1 MKIFGFGKDK
11 KVDKRQKP
19 DTSGLKNLDSE
30 ASVSK
35 LHNIVDS
42 NKLNSELFDRPAV
55 DLIGD
60 KWPRQSLFHGT
71 AYGVEWDNNNDSI
84 NHDSELDLA
93 VGINQE
99 EALGAL
105 ISSEVAENNN
115 LLPKVQTELEEYFV
129 GFIHDLLGEMETPDG
144 KYKLDQEV
152 HRQMFHTV
160 DSGIIFDYIKP
171 EEDNSS
177 PLKKSTPSKY
187 QSVMK
192 KSQSDIIVD
201 KFGQT
206 KHSTYDDYHGPKTV
220 SVPKISSEDNPLNV
234 NERELP
240 VIDLPDVKV
249 TAYAAPRYYETKDP
263 VLLISS
269 TNRSTAP
276 IEEGFYDDNGLTKV
290 RTAEAVVRNV
300 GTKNPLTNPIS
311 KHRRWIPSEV
321 DLLLKETLY
330 FSDWVNI
337 PEPEYTGPTTHQPY
351 SQSIFTAYIKGE
363 YYGHESDD
371 NDWPSPVALNRWR
384 QAWLPIML
392 DVKFDY
398 YSEENNWELQDIDYQ
413 RTSGNEMIS
422 DTANQPIT
430 INYRIPLSRNSNKI
444 VSTQIRR
451 FLDEEDQ
458 LDEDGKGVLS
468 DGENGEYLMFIE
480 LMNEFRERELL
491 SATLSGIDDYINS
504 IELDGAIRAG
514 LLKMSEMN
522 IIDAFGQIT
531 TVDGDGLFYSNDGG
545 SPRITVGL
553 SLQNEAD
560 ELGKLVLRPRIPK
573 PSRLDFRLLSYDN
586 DTLPAISSPS
596 SVSMNKGAF
605 SPVCGYLL
613 PDHIEWA
620 MEVFDPE
627 GSAEGQLRV
636 AERDWSLGGI
646 QKGKLVWDSSP
657 GENAPVGEL
666 PNTGNIHMDRMLNQ
680 LMETG
685 LTDEIEKDSN
695 LEGGEGALS
704 ALLRAID
711 STYWHMDPFAKGGI
725 NHPTFYMGRPV
736 AMVRAVIR
744 LQLEGG
750 ENNMSEELKNYNFQ
764 VKLGSIAKEIDGLL
778 GYFVNDDYS
787 KFNAVYP
794 LDSNRNP
801 EIPSTGS
808 LDHDYL
814 VFDPTLDVKP
824 EQDIYLTLLVNPQA
838 SFHITSGILPQKEIT
853 LIREHWEDAVS
864 RIAPTFKIGPVLV
877 DPSSIRMPI
886 DDAKPNLSWRW
897 VHRETPSDWVEAEIK
912 RSDSLAGLP
921 NDKMKAYEG
930 WIKLDI
936 IED

>member
-11 KVDKRQKP
+11 SVPKMDKL
-19 DTSGLKNLDSE
+19 DTSDSKKLADSE
-30 ASVSK
+30 PK
-35 LHNIVDS
+35 LQKIVDS
-42 NKLNSELFDRPAV
+42 NTINYELFNRPAV

-71 AYGVEWDNNNDSI
+71 AYGVEWKPNKKTIDDY
-84 NHDSELDLA
+84 SELDVA

-115 LLPKVQTELEEYFV
+115 LLEEEQTELEEYFV

-160 DSGIIFDYIKP
+160 DSGVIFDYIKP
-171 EEDNSS
+171 EQQKN
-177 PLKKSTPSKY
+177 PFNKKVATSEYKSIIEKSPSK
-187 QSVMK
+187 S
-192 KSQSDIIVD
+192 IID
-201 KFGQT
+201 KFD
-206 KHSTYDDYHGPKTV
+206 HSQAKRSLFADYYGPNTV
-220 SVPKISSEDNPLNV
+220 SVPKIHSKENPKSV
-234 NERELP
+234 SKKELP
-240 VIDLPDVKV
+240 VVDIPDVKV

-263 VLLISS
+263 VLLIS
-269 TNRSTAP
+269 TTTRSTAP
-276 IEEGFYDDNGLTKV
+276 IEEGYYDDEGLTKV

-300 GTKNPLTNPIS
+300 GTKTQLTNPIS
-311 KHRRWIPSEV
+311 KHRPWIPSEV

-330 FSDWVNI
+330 FSGYVNI
-337 PEPEYTGPTTHQPY
+337 PERENTGTSDIY
-351 SQSIFTAYIKGE
+351 SPQSIFTAYLKGE
-363 YYGHESDD
+363 YYNHDSDD
-371 NDWPSPVALNRWR
+371 NDWPSPIALNRWR

-392 DVKFDY
+392 DVEFEY
-398 YSEENNWELQDIDYQ
+398 YREENNWELKDIDYE
-413 RTSGNEMIS
+413 RTSGNEKIS
-422 DTANQPIT
+422 DTASEPTT
-430 INYRIPLSRNSNKI
+430 IKYRIPLSRNSNKI

-468 DGENGEYLMFIE
+468 NGENGEYLMFLE
-480 LMNEFRERELL
+480 LMNEFKERELL
-491 SATLSGIDDYINS
+491 SASLSGIDDYINS
-504 IELDGAIRAG
+504 IEFDSAIRAG
-514 LLKMSEMN
+514 LVKITKMN
-522 IIDAFGQIT
+522 VIDAFGQIT
-531 TVDGDGLFYSNDGG
+531 TVDGDGLFYSNDGQ

-553 SLQNEAD
+553 SLQNDND
-560 ELGKLVLRPRIPK
+560 EHGKLVLRPRIPR
-573 PSRLDFRLLSYDN
+573 PSRLDFRLLSYDD

-620 MEVFDPE
+620 MEIFDPE
-627 GSAEGQLRV
+627 GSAKGQLRV

-657 GENAPVGEL
+657 GEGAPVGEL
-666 PNTGNIHMDRMLNQ
+666 PNTGNIHLDRMLNQ
-680 LMETG
+680 LMEIG
-685 LTDEIEKDSN
+685 LTDEIEKASN
-695 LEGGEGALS
+695 IEGGEGALS

-711 STYWHMDPFAKGGI
+711 TTYWHMDPFAKGGI

-736 AMVRAVIR
+736 AMIRAVIR

-750 ENNMSEELKNYNFQ
+750 ENNMSEELKNHHFQ
-764 VKLGSIAKEIDGLL
+764 VKLGCIEKEIDGLL

-787 KFNAVYP
+787 RFNAVYP
-794 LDSNRNP
+794 LDQDRNP
-801 EIPSTGS
+801 EHPSTGS

-814 VFDPTLDVKP
+814 VFDPTLELKA

-886 DDAKPNLSWRW
+886 DDVKPNLSWRW
-897 VHRETPSDWVEAEIK
+897 VHRETPSDWVETEIK

>member
-1 MKIFGFGKDK
+1 MKFFGFGKDK
-11 KVDKRQKP
+11 SAPDFKKR
-19 DTSGLKNLDSE
+19 DTSGLRNLDSVVKSE
-30 ASVSK
+30 FENK
-35 LHNIVDS
+35 VDDYKI
-42 NKLNSELFDRPAV
+42 NQELVNRTPI

-60 KWPRQSLFHGT
+60 KWPRQSLYHGT
-71 AYGVEWDNNNDSI
+71 VYGVEWSNENNVNT
-84 NHDSELDLA
+84 NSELDLA

-105 ISSEVAENNN
+105 ISSEVAENND
-115 LLPKVQTELEEYFV
+115 LSDPIQAELEEYFV

-160 DSGIIFDYIKP
+160 DSGVLFDYIKP
-171 EEDNSS
+171 EENNDSKIS
-177 PLKKSTPSKY
+177 KPKSY
-187 QSVMK
+187 LE
-192 KSQSDIIVD
+192 KSQSEYVLD
-201 KFGQT
+201 KFGQS
-206 KHSTYDDYHGPKTV
+206 KHSITDNYFGPKTV
-220 SVPKISSEDNPLNV
+220 SVPDIHGKEDPLDV
-234 NERELP
+234 EEKVLP
-240 VIDLPDVKV
+240 VVDLPDVKV

-269 TNRSTAP
+269 TTRSTAP
-276 IEEGFYDDNGLTKV
+276 IEEGFYDDEGLTKV

-300 GTKNPLTNPIS
+300 GTKSPLTNPIS
-311 KHRRWIPSEV
+311 KHRKWIPNEV
-321 DLLLKETLY
+321 DLLLKETLHY
-330 FSDWVNI
+330 SDSVNF
-337 PEPEYTGPTTHQPY
+337 PKLGYKVATANLPTFD
-351 SQSIFTAYIKGE
+351 SDFIAYITGNHLNHK
-363 YYGHESDD
+363 SDD
-371 NDWPSPVALNRWR
+371 NDWPSPVAINRWR
-384 QAWLPIML
+384 QAWLPILL
-392 DVKFDY
+392 DVEFKY
-398 YSEENNWELQDIDYQ
+398 HSAESNWQLEEIDYQ
-413 RTSGNEMIS
+413 RTPGNEKIIDS
-422 DTANQPIT
+422 STKPVT
-430 INYRIPLSRNSNKI
+430 IKYRIPLSRNSNKI
-444 VSTQIRR
+444 VSSQIRR

-468 DGENGEYLMFIE
+468 EGEDGEYLMFIE

-491 SATLSGIDDYINS
+491 SASLSGIDDYVNS
-504 IELDGAIRAG
+504 IEQDGAIRAG
-514 LLKMSEMN
+514 LLEISEMN
-522 IIDAFGQIT
+522 IVDAFGQIT
-531 TVDGDGLFYSNDGG
+531 VVDGDGLFYSNDGG

-553 SLQNEAD
+553 SLQNEND
-560 ELGKLVLRPRIPK
+560 EHGKLVLRPRIPK
-573 PSRLDFRLLSYDN
+573 PSRLDFRLLSYDD

-620 MEVFDPE
+620 LEVFDPE

-695 LEGGEGALS
+695 IEGGEGALS

-764 VKLGSIAKEIDGLL
+764 VKLGSIEKEIDGLL

-787 KFNAVYP
+787 RFNAVYP

-814 VFDPTLDVKP
+814 VFDPTLDVKA

-897 VHRETPSDWVEAEIK
+897 VHRETPSDWVESEIK

>member
-11 KVDKRQKP
+11 SVPAREKP
-19 DTSGLKNLDSE
+19 DTSGLRNLDAVKE
-30 ASVSK
+30 DPQLK
-35 LHNIVDS
+35 NIISDEKINQDLIS
-42 NKLNSELFDRPAV
+42 RTAV

-71 AYGVEWDNNNDSI
+71 AYGVEWKNNNKKVNDY
-84 NHDSELDLA
+84 SELDVA

-105 ISSEVAENNN
+105 ISSEVAENNA
-115 LLPKVQTELEEYFV
+115 LTPEAQTELEEYFV

-160 DSGIIFDYIKP
+160 DSGVIFDYIKP
-171 EEDNSS
+171 EENNS
-177 PLKKSTPSKY
+177 PTTNYSKI
-187 QSVMK
+187 SSK
-192 KSQSDIIVD
+192 LGGNISASESKHD
-201 KFGQT
+201 KFGQN
-206 KHSTYDDYHGPKTV
+206 KHSLFETYSGPKTV
-220 SVPKISSEDNPLNV
+220 SVPDISSEGNPTHV
-234 NERELP
+234 EQTELP
-240 VIDLPDVKV
+240 VVDLPDVKV

-263 VLLISS
+263 VLLIST

-276 IEEGFYDDNGLTKV
+276 IEEGFYDDEGLTKV

-311 KHRRWIPSEV
+311 KHRRWIPEEV

-337 PEPEYTGPTTHQPY
+337 PEPEYTGPTTHPY

-363 YYGHESDD
+363 YYNHDSDD
-371 NDWPSPVALNRWR
+371 NDWPSPIALNRWK
-384 QAWLPIML
+384 QAWLPILL
-392 DVKFDY
+392 DVEFEY
-398 YSEENNWELQDIDYQ
+398 YSEEKHWELQEIDYQ
-413 RTSGNEMIS
+413 RTLGNETIS
-422 DTANQPIT
+422 NTASEPIK
-430 INYRIPLSRNSNKI
+430 IKYRIPLSRNSNKI

-491 SATLSGIDDYINS
+491 SASLSGIDDYINS

-514 LLKMSEMN
+514 LLKITDMN

-531 TVDGDGLFYSNDGG
+531 AVDGDGLFYSDDGG

-553 SLQNEAD
+553 SLQNEND
-560 ELGKLVLRPRIPK
+560 EHGKLVLRPRIPK
-573 PSRLDFRLLSYDN
+573 PSRLDFRLLSYDDDN
-586 DTLPAISSPS
+586 LPAISSPS

-680 LMETG
+680 LMEIG

-695 LEGGEGALS
+695 IEGGEGALS

-736 AMVRAVIR
+736 AMLRAVIR

-764 VKLGSIAKEIDGLL
+764 VKLGSITKEIDGLL

-794 LDSNRNP
+794 LDEYKNP
-801 EIPSTGS
+801 IPPSTGS

-853 LIREHWEDAVS
+853 LIREHWEEAVS
-864 RIAPTFKIGPVLV
+864 KIAPTFKIGPVLV

-897 VHRETPSDWVEAEIK
+897 VHRETPSDWVESEIK

>member
-11 KVDKRQKP
+11 SVQKLDKP
-19 DTSGLKNLDSE
+19 DTSGLENLGQEKSKAEFGNFIGDDKSYDE
-30 ASVSK
+30 LVS
-35 LHNIVDS
+35 
-42 NKLNSELFDRPAV
+42 RAAV

-60 KWPRQSLFHGT
+60 KWPRQSLFHGS
-71 AYGVEWDNNNDSI
+71 AFGVEWNTDPENKIFSK
-84 NHDSELDLA
+84 SELDLA

-105 ISSEVAENNN
+105 ISSEVAENNQLGQN
-115 LLPKVQTELEEYFV
+115 DQAELEEYFV
-129 GFIHDLLGEMETPDG
+129 GFIHDLLGEMESPDG

-160 DSGIIFDYIKP
+160 DSGVIFDYIKP
-171 EEDNSS
+171 EQSNSFNKNISRMYSKHGIES
-177 PLKKSTPSKY
+177 PKINAK
-187 QSVMK
+187 MK
-192 KSQSDIIVD
+192 DYEQA
-201 KFGQT
+201 T
-206 KHSTYDDYHGPKTV
+206 KHSAYNNYYGPETV
-220 SVPKISSEDNPLNV
+220 SVPDIRNIENPRNV
-234 NERELP
+234 TERELP
-240 VIDLPDVKV
+240 VVDLPDVKV

-263 VLLISS
+263 VLLIS
-269 TNRSTAP
+269 TNTRSTAP
-276 IEEGFYDDNGLTKV
+276 IEEGFYHDEGLTKV
-290 RTAEAVVRNV
+290 RTAEEVVRHI
-300 GTKNPLTNPIS
+300 GTSNPLTNPLT
-311 KHRRWIPSEV
+311 KHRLWIPSEV
-321 DLLLKETLY
+321 DLLLRETLHI
-330 FSDWVNI
+330 SGLVNI
-337 PEPEYTGPTTHQPY
+337 DQHDYTYTTAPMQKDY
-351 SQSIFTAYIKGE
+351 FGAYLNGN
-363 YYGHESDD
+363 YYEHDTETS
-371 NDWPSPVALNRWR
+371 DWPSPVSVNRWS

-392 DVKFDY
+392 DVEFEY
-398 YSEENNWELQDIDYQ
+398 YSEENNWELHDIDYQ
-413 RTSGNEMIS
+413 RTPGNEEIS
-422 DTANQPIT
+422 NTANEPVK

-458 LDEDGKGVLS
+458 LDEDGKGVLTG
-468 DGENGEYLMFIE
+468 GENGEYLMFVE
-480 LMNEFRERELL
+480 LMREFQHRELL
-491 SATLSGIDDYINS
+491 SASLSGIDDYINS

-514 LLKMSEMN
+514 LLKITKMN

-545 SPRITVGL
+545 SPKITVGL
-553 SLQNEAD
+553 SLQNEND
-560 ELGKLVLRPRIPK
+560 EHGKLVLRPRIPK
-573 PSRLDFRLLSYDN
+573 PSRLDFRLLSYDD

-627 GSAEGQLRV
+627 GYSEGQLRV
-636 AERDWSLGGI
+636 AERDWTLGGI

-680 LMETG
+680 LMEIG
-685 LTDEIEKDSN
+685 LTDEIEKNMNVD
-695 LEGGEGALS
+695 GGEGALS

-711 STYWHMDPFAKGGI
+711 TTYWHMDPFAKGGI
-725 NHPTFYMGRPV
+725 SHPTFYMGRPV
-736 AMVRAVIR
+736 AMLRAVIR

-764 VKLGSIAKEIDGLL
+764 VKLGSIEKEIDGLL

-794 LDSNRNP
+794 LYSDGNP
-801 EIPSTGS
+801 EVPATGS
-808 LDHDYL
+808 LDHEYL

-853 LIREHWEDAVS
+853 LIREHWEEAVS
-864 RIAPTFKIGPVLV
+864 RIAPTFKVGPVLV

-897 VHRETPSDWVEAEIK
+897 VHRETPSDWVESEIK

>member
-11 KVDKRQKP
+11 SIPKTDKL
-19 DTSGLKNLDSE
+19 DTSGLKNLESE
-30 ASVSK
+30 KSAPK
-35 LHNIVDS
+35 FKNLDDS
-42 NKLNSELFDRPAV
+42 NKSNYKLFNRPAI

-71 AYGVEWDNNNDSI
+71 AYGVEWKNNNKKVNDY
-84 NHDSELDLA
+84 SELDVA

-105 ISSEVAENNN
+105 ISSEVAENNT
-115 LLPKVQTELEEYFV
+115 LSPEAQTELEEYFV

-160 DSGIIFDYIKP
+160 DSGVLFDYIKP
-171 EEDNSS
+171 EDQKSS
-177 PLKKSTPSKY
+177 SEKKTATSIY
-187 QSVMK
+187 QSKMEISPGK
-192 KSQSDIIVD
+192 AIMD
-201 KFGQT
+201 KFGQS
-206 KHSTYDDYHGPKTV
+206 KHSTFDNYYGPKTV
-220 SVPKISSEDNPLNV
+220 SVPKISSKNQPREV
-234 NERELP
+234 EEKELP
-240 VIDLPDVKV
+240 VVDLPDVKV

-263 VLLISS
+263 VLLIS
-269 TNRSTAP
+269 TTTRSTAP
-276 IEEGFYDDNGLTKV
+276 IEEGFYDDEGLTKV

-300 GTKNPLTNPIS
+300 GTTDPLTNPIS
-311 KHRRWIPSEV
+311 KHRRWIPNEV

-337 PEPEYTGPTTHQPY
+337 PEPEYTGPTIHNP
-351 SQSIFTAYIKGE
+351 QSIFTAYIKGE
-363 YYGHESDD
+363 YYGHDSDD
-371 NDWPSPVALNRWR
+371 NDWPSPIALNRWR

-392 DVKFDY
+392 DVKFEY
-398 YSEENNWELQDIDYQ
+398 YSEEKNWELQDIDYQ
-413 RTSGNEMIS
+413 RTSGNEKIS
-422 DTANQPIT
+422 DTANEPIT

-468 DGENGEYLMFIE
+468 DGENGEYLMFLE

-491 SATLSGIDDYINS
+491 SASLSGIDDYINS

-514 LLKMSEMN
+514 LLKITKMN

-545 SPRITVGL
+545 NPRITVGL
-553 SLQNEAD
+553 SLQNEND
-560 ELGKLVLRPRIPK
+560 EHGKLVLRPRIPK
-573 PSRLDFRLLSYDN
+573 PSRLDFRLLSYDD

-596 SVSMNKGAF
+596 SVSMQKGAF

-627 GSAEGQLRV
+627 GFAEGQLRV

-680 LMETG
+680 LMEIG

-695 LEGGEGALS
+695 IEGGEGALS

-736 AMVRAVIR
+736 AMLRAVIR

-764 VKLGSIAKEIDGLL
+764 VKLGSITKEIDGLL

-794 LDSNRNP
+794 LDEYKNP
-801 EIPSTGS
+801 IPPSTGS

-897 VHRETPSDWVEAEIK
+897 VHRETPSDWVETEIK

>member
-11 KVDKRQKP
+11 KAEKRQKP
-19 DTSGLKNLDSE
+19 DTSGLKNLDSK
-30 ASVSK
+30 ASESK

-42 NKLNSELFDRPAV
+42 NKLNYELFDRPAV

-71 AYGVEWDNNNDSI
+71 AYGVEWNNNNYNI

-105 ISSEVAENNN
+105 ISSEVGENND
-115 LLPKVQTELEEYFV
+115 LSQQEQTELEEYFV

-160 DSGIIFDYIKP
+160 DSGVIFDYIKP
-171 EEDNSS
+171 EEEKSS
-177 PLKKSTPSKY
+177 SVKKSTSSKY

-192 KSQSDIIVD
+192 KSQSDTIVD

-206 KHSTYDDYHGPKTV
+206 KHSISDNYFGPNTV
-220 SVPKISSEDNPLNV
+220 SVPDIHSEGTPKYV
-234 NERELP
+234 TEKELP
-240 VIDLPDVKV
+240 IVDLPDVKV

-263 VLLISS
+263 VLLIS
-269 TNRSTAP
+269 TTKRTTAP
-276 IEEGFYDDNGLTKV
+276 IEEGFYDDEGLTKV

-311 KHRRWIPSEV
+311 KHRRWIPNEV

-337 PEPEYTGPTTHQPY
+337 PEPEYTGPTTHPY

-363 YYGHESDD
+363 YYNHDSDD
-371 NDWPSPVALNRWR
+371 NDWPSPIALNRWR

-392 DVKFDY
+392 DVEFEY
-398 YSEENNWELQDIDYQ
+398 YSEEENWELQDIDYQ
-413 RTSGNEMIS
+413 RTSGNETIS
-422 DTANQPIT
+422 NTANQPIT

-458 LDEDGKGVLS
+458 LDEDGKGVLT

-491 SATLSGIDDYINS
+491 SASLSGIDDHINS

-514 LLKMSEMN
+514 LLKISEMN

-553 SLQNEAD
+553 SLQNEND
-560 ELGKLVLRPRIPK
+560 EHGKLVLRPRIPK
-573 PSRLDFRLLSYDN
+573 PSRLDFRLLSHDDDN
-586 DTLPAISSPS
+586 LPAISSPS

-620 MEVFDPE
+620 LEVFDPE
-627 GSAEGQLRV
+627 GSAEGQLKV

-646 QKGKLVWDSSP
+646 QKGKLAWDSSP
-657 GENAPVGEL
+657 GENAPVGES
-666 PNTGNIHMDRMLNQ
+666 PNTGNMHMDKMLNQ
-680 LMETG
+680 LMEIG

-695 LEGGEGALS
+695 IEGGEGALS

-764 VKLGSIAKEIDGLL
+764 VKLGSITKEIDGLL

-794 LDSNRNP
+794 LDEYKNP
-801 EIPSTGS
+801 IPPSTGS

-897 VHRETPSDWVEAEIK
+897 VHRETPSDWVESEIK

>member
-11 KVDKRQKP
+11 KDSKRVKP

-30 ASVSK
+30 PSASK
-35 LHNIVDS
+35 LQSVVDS
-42 NKLNSELFDRPAV
+42 NKLNYELFDRPAV

-71 AYGVEWDNNNDSI
+71 AYGVEWNNNNDNI

-105 ISSEVAENNN
+105 ISSEVGENNN
-115 LLPKVQTELEEYFV
+115 LSQEEQTELEEYFV

-160 DSGIIFDYIKP
+160 DSGVIFDYIKP
-171 EEDNSS
+171 EEDKSS
-177 PLKKSTPSKY
+177 SVKKSTSSKY

-192 KSQSDIIVD
+192 KAQSDTIVD

-206 KHSTYDDYHGPKTV
+206 KHSISDNYFGPKTV
-220 SVPKISSEDNPLNV
+220 SVPKMSSEEQPLQV
-234 NERELP
+234 NEKELP
-240 VIDLPDVKV
+240 VVDLPDVKV

-263 VLLISS
+263 VLLIS
-269 TNRSTAP
+269 TTKRTTAP
-276 IEEGFYDDNGLTKV
+276 IEEGFYDDEGLTKV

-337 PEPEYTGPTTHQPY
+337 PEPEYTGPTTHPY

-363 YYGHESDD
+363 YYNHDSDD
-371 NDWPSPVALNRWR
+371 NDWPSPIALNRWR

-392 DVKFDY
+392 DVEFEY
-398 YSEENNWELQDIDYQ
+398 YSEEENWELQDIDYQ
-413 RTSGNEMIS
+413 RTSGNETIS
-422 DTANQPIT
+422 DTANKPIT

-458 LDEDGKGVLS
+458 LDEDGKGVLT

-491 SATLSGIDDYINS
+491 SASLSGIDDYINS

-514 LLKMSEMN
+514 LLKISEMN

-553 SLQNEAD
+553 SLQNEND
-560 ELGKLVLRPRIPK
+560 EHGKLVLRPRIPK

-620 MEVFDPE
+620 LEVFDPE
-627 GSAEGQLRV
+627 GSAEGQLKV

-646 QKGKLVWDSSP
+646 QKGKLAWDSSP

-680 LMETG
+680 LMEIG

-695 LEGGEGALS
+695 VEGGEGALS

-750 ENNMSEELKNYNFQ
+750 ENSMSEELKNYNFQ
-764 VKLGSIAKEIDGLL
+764 VKLGSITKEIDGLL

-794 LDSNRNP
+794 LDEYKNP
-801 EIPSTGS
+801 IPPSTGS

-814 VFDPTLDVKP
+814 MFDPTLDVKA
-824 EQDIYLTLLVNPQA
+824 EQDIYLTLLINPQA

-897 VHRETPSDWVEAEIK
+897 VHRETPSDWVESEIK